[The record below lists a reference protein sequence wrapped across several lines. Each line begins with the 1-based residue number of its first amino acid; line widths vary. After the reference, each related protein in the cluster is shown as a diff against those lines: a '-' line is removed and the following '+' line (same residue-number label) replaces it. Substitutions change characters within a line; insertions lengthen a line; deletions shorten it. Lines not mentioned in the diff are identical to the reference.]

1 MNTHSLRFRLV
12 LWYALWLGLV
22 FTATGAL
29 LYIGV
34 GEYLERNLVQSE
46 FSRANRVAALVAR
59 LGEVPADR
67 YAAEITADFAPEAS
81 GRFLRITRPDG
92 TIAYQSGPPRD
103 QSFIPALI
111 GPPPKQPGV
120 RREKLRAGPEMQFVA
135 VAVSLS
141 NQIKR
146 AQNSAGSPYLVE
158 AGQSLAPALNELHRL
173 LLLLALGFVIVT
185 VVALAG
191 GYVLVRRAL
200 RPVEEITR
208 SAEGI
213 TSRNLS
219 ERLPAPPTGDEFEH
233 LSQALNR
240 MIARLDEAF
249 QHNRR
254 FLADASHELRTPLTI
269 LRSELEAMV
278 QRPEINPELHE
289 TMDNLLEEVQRLGRI
304 VENLFA
310 LSRLDAGLAAAAS
323 SHFDFAKLAATT
335 AEQMCLLAE
344 DKGVKITC
352 QTPAPVFL
360 EGDRGRF
367 KQVIVN
373 LLDNAIKYTPSGGAV
388 TLAVK
393 TNRGEAVC
401 EVSDNGMGI
410 PAAAIPHVFDRFFRV
425 DQARNREL
433 GGAGIGLSIVKAIC
447 TAHNGRVEVES
458 TEGRGSCF
466 RVCLPLPDKTH
477 FNTAS

>member
-1 MNTHSLRFRLV
+1 MNTRSLRFRLV
-12 LWYALWLGLV
+12 LWYALWLGIV
-22 FTATGAL
+22 FTVTGAL
-29 LYIGV
+29 IYAGV
-34 GEYLERNLVQSE
+34 GGYLDRNLAKSE
-46 FSRANRVAALVAR
+46 LSRANRVGAVVAR
-59 LGEVPADR
+59 LGAAQASR

-81 GRFLRITRPDG
+81 GRFIRITRADG
-92 TIAYQSGPPRD
+92 SVLYESGMPHD
-103 QSFIPALI
+103 QSFDPSLI
-111 GPPPKQPGV
+111 GPPPHQPGT
-120 RREKLRAGPEMQFVA
+120 RRETLSSGVQMQFTTVAAGP
-135 VAVSLS
+135 
-141 NQIKR
+141 
-146 AQNSAGSPYLVE
+146 AGAAYLIE
-158 AGQSLAPALNELHRL
+158 AGESLAPAIKELHRL
-173 LLLLALGFVIVT
+173 LLSLVLGFVIVT
-185 VVALAG
+185 VVALTG
-191 GYVLVRRAL
+191 GYILVQRAL
-200 RPVEEITR
+200 LSVEEITR

-219 ERLPAPPTGDEFEH
+219 ERLPVHATGDEFEH
-233 LSQALNR
+233 LSQSLNR

-254 FLADASHELRTPLTI
+254 FLADASHELRTPLAI
-269 LRSELEAMV
+269 LRGELEAMV
-278 QRPEINPELHE
+278 QRPDMSPELQE
-289 TMDNLLEEVQRLGRI
+289 TLDTLLEEVQRLARI

-310 LSRLDAGLAAAAS
+310 LSRLDAGLAATAATR
-323 SHFDFAKLAATT
+323 FDLAKLAATT

-388 TLAVK
+388 TLAVAE
-393 TNRGEAVC
+393 RGGEAVC
-401 EVSDNGMGI
+401 EVADNGVGI
-410 PAAAIPHVFDRFFRV
+410 PAAALPHVFDRFFRV
-425 DQARNREL
+425 DQTRSRES

-466 RVCLPLPDKTH
+466 RVLLPLPPKTS
-477 FNTAS
+477 FSS